1 MGYRVLV
8 LAGMKM
14 HRFRSPDAAWE
25 YVKSLNNGTIELA
38 LVIEM
43 ENKKD
48 IINLFGIEF
57 CCGFIEI
64 TNLSI

>member
-8 LAGMKM
+8 LAGMKI
-14 HRFRSPDAAWE
+14 HSFRNGDAAWE
-25 YVKSLNNGTIELA
+25 YVKSLNTGTTELA

-48 IINLFGIEF
+48 IKNLFGIEF
-57 CCGFIEI
+57 CCGIIEI
-64 TNLSI
+64 THLSI